1 MPNQGSYFK
10 ALAFLLIGAVIGWQA
25 NFIFLG
31 ESTTSQE
38 VTSGETVTGDLDLN
52 LFWSVRDL
60 IQESYVDLE
69 AVDVQA
75 QTYGA
80 IKGLVDSLGDPY
92 SVFMSPEETEQFN
105 SSLNGELE
113 GIGAEL
119 TVEEGRLV
127 IVTPMKDSPAE
138 TMGILPGDEIY
149 LIDGEL
155 ASEYTL
161 WEAIMK
167 IRGPEGTQVTLTLLR
182 EGEDEPLEK
191 TITRQEINIPSME
204 LEYTEIEGQTIAH
217 LSLYTFGDDTYTEF
231 KQATQQLVLDDPDA
245 LILDL
250 RMNGGGYLDISV
262 EVLSEFFEESQT
274 AVIVKYR
281 DRENEVIKTLGDGQ
295 LTDIPMVV
303 LIDEG
308 SASASEIVAGALQD
322 YERAKLIGV
331 QSFGKGSVQELD
343 ELSDGST
350 LRMTVAKWYTPL
362 DRSISEVG
370 ITPDIVVSDDESTDP
385 EIDIQLDAA
394 IDYLLSL

>member
-1 MPNQGSYFK
+1 MPNQGSYLK
-10 ALAFLLIGAVIGWQA
+10 ALAFLLIGAVLGWQGNLA
-25 NFIFLG
+25 FSASPNAA
-31 ESTTSQE
+31 EETDTSV
-38 VTSGETVTGDLDLN
+38 VTNEDLDLT
-52 LFWSVRDL
+52 LFWNVRDL
-60 IQESYVDLE
+60 IQQSYVDLE
-69 AVDVQA
+69 AVDAQA
-75 QTYGA
+75 QIYGA
-80 IKGLVDSLGDPY
+80 ITGVVDSLGDPY
-92 SVFMSPEETEQFN
+92 SVYMNPEETQEFN

-127 IVTPMKDSPAE
+127 IVSPIKDSPAE
-138 TMGILPGDEIY
+138 AAGILPGDEIY
-149 LIDGEL
+149 LIDGEF
-155 ASEYTL
+155 ANEYTL

-182 EGEDEPLEK
+182 EGEAEPLEK
-191 TITRQEINIPSME
+191 TITRQEISVPSLE
-204 LEYTEIEGQTIAH
+204 LAYSEVDGQTIAH
-217 LSLYTFGDDTYTEF
+217 LSLYQFGDDTYTEF
-231 KQATQQLVLDDPDA
+231 KQATQQIILDDPDA

-262 EVLSEFFEESQT
+262 EILSEFFEEMQT

-281 DRENEVIKTLGDGQ
+281 DRPNEVIKTTGDGQ

-322 YERAKLIGV
+322 YERATLIGE

-350 LRMTVAKWYTPL
+350 LRLTVAKWYTPL

-370 ITPDIVVSDDESTDP
+370 ITPDIEVSNEGTDP
-385 EIDIQLDAA
+385 ETDVQLDAA